1 MVVRKK
7 KEIPE
12 DDNTQIALTDIT
24 SMSPA
29 DKTRCRC
36 HIEFQTTENGLCG
49 HSLEEAIRNVNRTY
63 YGLGDTPTEDDLE
76 FSGKKKTDFALN
88 LICECED
95 YAVPAYIK
103 NGLVWLNDQQVLV

>member
-1 MVVRKK
+1 M
-7 KEIPE
+7 
-12 DDNTQIALTDIT
+12 
-24 SMSPA
+24 
-29 DKTRCRC
+29 
-36 HIEFQTTENGLCG
+36 CG
-49 HSLEEAIRNVNRTY
+49 HSLEEAIRNVSRTY